1 MRWLV
6 LIPTIFLAGC
16 STINHY
22 RATELISNIRENC
35 AIINER
41 DGAEP
46 KECAEAERI
55 YRQADTSYRYGT
67 VGSGG
72 GGKSTSPYVN
82 MIGRYDKNGNFRS
95 STYVDGRQVGST
107 VIYAPS
113 RKK

>member
-6 LIPTIFLAGC
+6 VVAAMFLSGC
-16 STINHY
+16 STINHF
-22 RATELISNIRENC
+22 RATELISSIRENC
-35 AIINER
+35 AIIKNR

-55 YRQADTSYRYGT
+55 YSQSSAGYSY
-67 VGSGG
+67 GSTGRGG
-72 GGKSTSPYVN
+72 GSASTYVN
-82 MIGRYDKNGNFRS
+82 TIGGYDKKGNFRS
-95 STYVDGRQVGST
+95 STYVNGRRVGST

>member
-6 LIPTIFLAGC
+6 LIPAMLLSGC

-22 RATELISNIRENC
+22 RATELISSIRENC
-35 AIINER
+35 AIIKKR

-55 YRQADTSYRYGT
+55 YSQSPASYSYGT
-67 VGSGG
+67 GG
-72 GGKSTSPYVN
+72 GGGGSTSTYVN
-82 MIGRYDKNGNFRS
+82 TIGGYDKKGNFRS
-95 STYVDGRQVGST
+95 STYANGRQVGST